1 MSGRPSIVISGI
13 PHYGN
18 DQDIL
23 ALGSAIPSTHGNISD
38 CEHIGA
44 VLDLVL
50 ELIHKTD
57 QGHRGVSRASGD
69 PWLTVELIVF

>member
-1 MSGRPSIVISGI
+1 MSGRPSIVISEI

-38 CEHIGA
+38 CEHTGA
-44 VLDLVL
+44 ALGLV
-50 ELIHKTD
+50 
-57 QGHRGVSRASGD
+57 
-69 PWLTVELIVF
+69 